1 MAHFII
7 ATVPVHG
14 HVSPLLPIAR
24 HLVERGDDVRFLTG
38 SRFAD
43 AVAATGATHVALP
56 GAADY
61 DDRDLTARF
70 PQRADLSPVKAIAF
84 DLEHIFVRPSEHQL
98 QTLQA
103 LMAEQAADAV
113 IVDPLF
119 IAGALLT
126 RLPADQ
132 RPPVVVAGVVPLGL
146 ASRDVAPMGLGLPP
160 MPGPIGRLRNSLL
173 TRMTDRMVFRDVDRA
188 GAEIVARTV
197 GGPESSLMRWLEQA
211 DAVIQL
217 SVESFEYPRPDAP
230 DTLVFT
236 GPVTASAKSAH
247 PLPEWWGDLDS
258 GLPVV
263 HVTQGTIA
271 NDDLGELV
279 LPTVRGLADADVLVV
294 VATGGRPIAELGDLP
309 ANVRAA
315 EFLPYDE
322 LFART
327 DVFVTNGGYGG
338 AQFSL
343 AHGVPMVAAPG
354 KEDKVE
360 VAARIAWSGAGVN
373 LKTQQPSPQQVAR
386 AVRRVLDE
394 ARYRAAARRIGA
406 DIAASPGAAG
416 FATAVEDTIERH
428 PARAERARS

>member
-1 MAHFII
+1 MAHYII
-7 ATVPVHG
+7 ATVPIHG

-24 HLVERGDDVRFLTG
+24 HLVDRGDDVRFLTG

-56 GAADY
+56 AAADY
-61 DDRDLTARF
+61 DDRDLTAKF
-70 PQRADLSPVKAIAF
+70 PERSGLSPVKSIAF
-84 DLEHIFVRPSEHQL
+84 DFEHIFVRPAEPQL
-98 QTLQA
+98 HALQA
-103 LMAEQAADAV
+103 LRDQEEADAV

-119 IAGALLT
+119 TAGALLT
-126 RLPADQ
+126 RLPADR
-132 RPPVVVAGVVPLGL
+132 RPPVVVAGVVPLSL

-173 TRMTDRMVFRDVDRA
+173 TRFTDRMVFREVDRA
-188 GAEIVARTV
+188 GAEIAARTV
-197 GGPESSLMRWLEQA
+197 GGDESSLVRWLAQA
-211 DAVIQL
+211 DAVLQL

-236 GPVTASAKSAH
+236 GPVTASATTAH
-247 PLPEWWGDLDS
+247 PLPEWWGDLDD

-279 LPTVRGLADADVLVV
+279 LPTLRGLADADVLVV
-294 VATGGRPIAELGDLP
+294 VATGGRPVAELGELP

-338 AQFSL
+338 AHFSL
-343 AHGVPMVAAPG
+343 AHGVPMVVAPG

-360 VAARIAWSGAGVN
+360 VAARIAWSGVGVN
-373 LKTQQPSPQQVAR
+373 LKTQRPVPQQVAR
-386 AVRRVLDE
+386 AVRHVLDE
-394 ARYRAAARRIGA
+394 PRFREAARRIGA

-416 FATAVEDTIERH
+416 FAAAVERTVARH
-428 PARAERARS
+428 PAQAERARS